1 MKHVVIWNG
10 GIRYELASV
19 YVCSF
24 KKKGSVQNH
33 GGRSAEW
40 LVLVSGWL
48 KIMGMCLLNSL

>member
-10 GIRYELASV
+10 GIRYKLAS
-19 YVCSF
+19 CLCMQLKK

-33 GGRSAEW
+33 GGRSAGW

-48 KIMGMCLLNSL
+48 L

>member
-1 MKHVVIWNG
+1 MLSFGMVVLDMSWLVFM
-10 GIRYELASV
+10 YAV
-19 YVCSF
+19 K

-40 LVLVSGWL
+40 LVLVSGCL